1 MSLAASHSQAEQG
14 QSPSTEGP
22 PLIDKETLST
32 KAINAKLPTA
42 IKSDVD
48 SWIALAQTVAVTSA
62 LFAGVQISLN
72 QIIESA
78 MSGGG
83 DSPQGYP
90 LPVWHGLRWFMYG
103 AVIVNLG
110 CAGSAVAVINMAAS
124 LECDIGY
131 MATKYYRRRIA
142 GEAAERSRQEN
153 SEHKKKSK
161 RETEKAKRYEAV
173 YTWVA
178 TEKLTDEFFDH
189 KADIRRLQRF
199 GIGKSFGFIT
209 WSMTLTF
216 IVGGVFIFL
225 TFLYWV
231 ALTQVKAAIALIAV
245 AVALGLSLTL
255 SFLLY

>member
-83 DSPQGYP
+83 DSLKDTHYPYGMGYA
-90 LPVWHGLRWFMYG
+90 GLF
-103 AVIVNLG
+103 
-110 CAGSAVAVINMAAS
+110 AVINMAAS